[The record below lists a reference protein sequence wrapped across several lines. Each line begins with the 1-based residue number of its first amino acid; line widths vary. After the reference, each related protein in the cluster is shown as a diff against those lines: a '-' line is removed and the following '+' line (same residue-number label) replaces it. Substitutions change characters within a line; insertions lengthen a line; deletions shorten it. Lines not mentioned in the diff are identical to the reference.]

1 MSAISLKSITGITS
15 ITAPAGVDN
24 QLTLHTNNTTERL
37 KIDVAGNVHVNNHL
51 AVAGVTTF
59 INNVKF
65 DGATAGRDVTFIR
78 SSNTLE
84 FATNAILELGN
95 GGSGDCRLFNNGT
108 DTRIINGDGTLKFE
122 SDTHEFK
129 DKDNTT
135 SYLNIKSDGKVLI
148 ANTLGLGG
156 ATSNPGEL
164 LHAQTVSGEGKIV
177 VMGATTGTVAISGL
191 NGASRVL
198 FGDSSTENAGN
209 ITYTH
214 SSDTLSFRI
223 NGNTRWKFDSSG
235 HFLPDSVGSYN
246 IGSATAE
253 IGDIFIADNKKVFLG
268 SDQDFTLH
276 HNNSHAIVK
285 NTTGRLYVLSD
296 DLWFKNQADNSNL
309 ARFINAD
316 SVLLYYAGNPK
327 LQTLSTGISVTG
339 KVVASGEI
347 EASQDYP
354 NQRPSLDLNF
364 AATKKLDSR
373 ITYTRSGRAS
383 FINEHGLLEIVNSN
397 VPRFDHYPVTREC
410 KGLLI
415 EEARTNYV
423 IYSKMLEGWSYGVG
437 SDVFSASSGS
447 QLSTNPDGSSP
458 AYHYV
463 PSSSAGHHRYN
474 ETVTVPTLNT
484 NYVVSVFVKR
494 VTVGSV
500 SNLNRYVELEVTGNF
515 NANSA
520 GSGQSGSNG
529 GSHVVYDLQD
539 LTVHPGQSDNERG
552 YVGDAK
558 LKAYPNDWYRLSYV
572 FNPGSGSQFTG
583 TIWWGH
589 PSANTGDSGNEQ
601 GNNNPSFYF
610 WGASVEQG
618 SFLTSYIPT
627 YGSTATRGGD
637 RTYIAINDGLDF
649 YNPVEST
656 ILVDY
661 THQDGVTSSN
671 LGTNARLY
679 RFRATGGADTRID
692 YVTNTGYNPYIAKDG
707 VSPAN
712 LSHGQQ
718 TVFGG
723 GLNRNAVRVKEN
735 SFAVSFNGSTVVED
749 TSGAWNPTN
758 AIDHV
763 TLGGFNDSFSG
774 QLSGHIQRFTYYP
787 VGLPN
792 SQLVTLTS

>member
-1 MSAISLKSITGITS
+1 MCIRDSVNIS
-15 ITAPAGVDN
+15 
-24 QLTLHTNNTTERL
+24 
-37 KIDVAGNVHVNNHL
+37 
-51 AVAGVTTF
+51 GVTTATTIKSTSQLKLIAAAGNSVRIRTPNDDDNVAVF
-59 INNVKF
+59 NIDDSTHLYYNSAHKFSTVSDGIRTVGNVTLFEKVIHEGDTDTFLQFTDNVINLAAGGTTGLSVQTTSVRVPTKLGIN
-65 DGATAGRDVTFIR
+65 GAAPQTPLDVIANGSGYAMAIRGR
-78 SSNTLE
+78 SSDNTAELRFTSNDYGSLYGTIIGGPTYLK
-84 FATNAILELGN
+84 FAT
-95 GGSGDCRLFNNGT
+95 SGTN
-108 DTRIINGDGTLKFE
+108 
-122 SDTHEFK
+122 
-129 DKDNTT
+129 
-135 SYLNIKSDGKVLI
+135 
-148 ANTLGLGG
+148 
-156 ATSNPGEL
+156 
-164 LHAQTVSGEGKIV
+164 
-177 VMGATTGTVAISGL
+177 
-191 NGASRVL
+191 
-198 FGDSSTENAGN
+198 
-209 ITYTH
+209 
-214 SSDTLSFRI
+214 
-223 NGNTRWKFDSSG
+223 RWQMDSSG
-235 HFLPDSVGSYN
+235 HLLPNTAGAVN

-253 IGDIFIADNKKVFLG
+253 IGDIFIADDKRLQLG
-268 SDQDFTLH
+268 SDQDMLVYHDNIHGYVSNRKANLYLSAPNYVQIISTDT
-276 HNNSHAIVK
+276 NGSNQQ
-285 NTTGRLYVLSD
+285 TG
-296 DLWFKNQADNSNL
+296 
-309 ARFINAD
+309 ARFLRGGKSEIFHSN
-316 SVLLYYAGNPK
+316 SVK
-327 LQTLSTGISVTG
+327 FETSSTGITVTG
-339 KVVASGEI
+339 EVA
-347 EASQDYP
+347 ASQDYP

-671 LGTNARLY
+671 LGTKARLY